1 MRFGKA
7 RWRVG
12 LAYWHADYLRRL
24 GFQPRTVID
33 VGVATGTP
41 PLYEAWPGA
50 FLALVEPL
58 DDFSKA
64 IESILAKRPGRWF
77 HAAAGSAE
85 GELEI
90 RVEPVWKERSSFFA
104 RNESERTG
112 DEAMLRKVRVATL
125 DSIVQEGAL
134 SPPFGLKID
143 AEGAELEVIRGAS
156 ATLRDTQF
164 VIAEVGV
171 APRFEGGYRFA
182 EFIAAMD
189 EAGFSVCDILDLG
202 RAGSVVTF
210 FDLVFRRNEL
220 VS

>member
-1 MRFGKA
+1 MRFGEA

-12 LAYWHADYLRRL
+12 LAYWHPDYLRRL
-24 GFQPRTVID
+24 GFQPRTLID

-41 PLYEAWPGA
+41 PLYAAWPEA

-58 DDFSKA
+58 DDFSRA

-77 HAAAGSAE
+77 QAAAGSAE
-85 GELEI
+85 GELGI
-90 RVEPVWKERSSFFA
+90 RVEPLWKERSSFFT
-104 RNESERTG
+104 RHEREHTG
-112 DEAMLRKVRVATL
+112 DEAMLRRVRVATL
-125 DSIVQEGAL
+125 DQIVEEGAL
-134 SPPFGLKID
+134 KPPFGLKID
-143 AEGAELEVIRGAS
+143 AEGAELDVIRGAS

-164 VIAEVGV
+164 VIAEVSV

-202 RAGSVVTF
+202 RAGPVVTF
-210 FDLVFRRNEL
+210 FDLVFRRKDSAN
-220 VS
+220 